1 MQAPFSRTMFEL
13 LLEQA
18 GRRPMHPAVIAGN
31 VTLSYADL
39 AMRASSVAAR
49 LMADGVK
56 RGDRVGLLGNNSPEW
71 LEIFFGAA
79 ALGAVVAPFSTWST
93 TAELE
98 FLLQD
103 ARVSTLFTMRGFGD
117 HNFDESIQ
125 ALRAGGTVP
134 DLKRVVVYDG
144 QRGMGDVDFAEYQ
157 TGSLATLPPPGE
169 SASAADTLVMLYTSG
184 SSSRPK
190 CVPLTHGG
198 AIENAFNIGERQGIQ
213 PDDKV
218 LISIPLFWS
227 YGAVNALP
235 AVLSHGATLVLQ
247 KRFQPAEALDI
258 IERQGCTGFYTL
270 PAMTSALLA
279 EPGFSLDRTKTLRTG
294 VTIGA
299 PQDVRRTAEELGISD
314 ICNIYGSTEGYGN
327 SCVTP
332 HDWPLEQRIQ
342 CQGPPLPGVTVRIR
356 DPETGGL
363 LGAGEVG
370 EIEFSGYLTPGY
382 AGDSAQH
389 NANVFT
395 ADGFFRTGDLG
406 ALNADGSLGYAGRL
420 SEIIKSSGINV
431 SPVEVEE
438 AMQQHPDVALVG
450 VTGVEDAV
458 KGELIVAYVVARPG
472 AAPTPDTLRQHCR
485 TLLSA
490 YKTPAR
496 IILTD
501 SLPLTATGKLMR
513 RDLRV
518 MAAAAQ
524 Y

>member
-18 GRRPMHPAVIAGN
+18 GRQPMHPAVIAGN

-39 AMRASSVAAR
+39 AMRASSVAAK

-56 RGDRVGLLGNNSPEW
+56 RGDRIGLLGNNAPEW
-71 LEIFFGAA
+71 LEIYFGAA
-79 ALGAVVAPFSTWST
+79 ALGAIVAPFSTWST
-93 TAELE
+93 APELE
-98 FLLQD
+98 FLIQD
-103 ARVSTLFTMRGFGD
+103 SGISTLFTMRAIGD
-117 HNFDESIQ
+117 HNFADSIE
-125 ALRAGGTVP
+125 ALRAKGTVP
-134 DLKRVVVYDG
+134 GLKKVVVYDG
-144 QRGMGDVDFAEYQ
+144 QKGAGDADYADYQ
-157 TGSLATLPPPGE
+157 TGSLAGLPPPGE
-169 SASAADTLVMLYTSG
+169 SASASDTLVLLYTSG

-190 CVPLTHGG
+190 SVPLTHAS
-198 AIENAFNIGERQGIQ
+198 AIENAFNIGERQGLG
-213 PDDKV
+213 PDDRV

-235 AVLSHGATLVLQ
+235 AVISHGATLVLQ
-247 KRFQPAEALDI
+247 KRFQPTEALGI

-270 PAMTSALLA
+270 PAMTSALLGDPSFTP
-279 EPGFSLDRTKTLRTG
+279 ERTKTLRTG

-299 PQDVRRTAEELGISD
+299 PQDIRRAAEDLGISE

-327 SCVTP
+327 CCVTP
-332 HDWPLEQRIQ
+332 HHWPLEKRAQ

-356 DPETGGL
+356 NTETGALVGP
-363 LGAGEVG
+363 GEIG
-370 EIEFSGYLTPGY
+370 EIEYTGYLTPGY

-389 NANVFT
+389 NASVFT
-395 ADGFFRTGDLG
+395 DDGYFCSGDLG
-406 ALNADGSLGYAGRL
+406 SLGEDGAMHYAGRL

-438 AMQQHPDVALVG
+438 AMQQHRDVSIVG

-458 KGELIVAYVVARPG
+458 KGELIVAYVVPRPG
-472 AAPTPDTLRQHCR
+472 AEPDVETLRQHCR

-496 IILTD
+496 IVLTD

-513 RDLRV
+513 RELRA
-518 MAAAAQ
+518 MAATAN
-524 Y
+524 

>member
-18 GRRPMHPAVIAGN
+18 GQRPMHPAVIAGN

-49 LMADGVK
+49 LREVGVR
-56 RGDRVGLLGNNSPEW
+56 RGDRIGLLGNNSPEW

-93 TAELE
+93 AAELE

-103 ARVSTLFTMRGFGD
+103 ARVSTLFTMRSFGD
-117 HNFDESIQ
+117 HNFAESIA
-125 ALRAGGTVP
+125 ALRTGGTVP

-144 QRGMGDVDFAEYQ
+144 QAGAGDVDYAGYQ
-157 TGSLATLPPPGE
+157 TGSLAGLPPPGE

-190 CVPLTHGG
+190 CVPLIHSD
-198 AIENAFNIGERQGIQ
+198 AIENAFNIGERQGLRS
-213 PDDKV
+213 DDKV

-235 AVLSHGATLVLQ
+235 AVISHGATLVLQ
-247 KRFQPAEALDI
+247 KRFQPTEALDI
-258 IERQGCTGFYTL
+258 IERQGCTAFYTL

-279 EPGFSLDRTKTLRTG
+279 DPTFAPERTQTLRTG

-299 PQDVRRTAEELGISD
+299 PQDVRRTAEELGISE

-327 SCVTP
+327 CCVTP
-332 HDWPLEQRIQ
+332 HDWPLDQRVQ
-342 CQGPPLPGVTVRIR
+342 SQGPPLPGVIVRIR
-356 DPETGGL
+356 DPESGAL
-363 LGAGEVG
+363 LGPGEVG
-370 EIEFSGYLTPGY
+370 EIEYSGYLTPGY

-389 NANVFT
+389 NAQVFT
-395 ADGFFRTGDLG
+395 EDGYFRTGDLG
-406 ALNADGSLGYAGRL
+406 ALNAYGSMSYAGRL

-438 AMQQHPDVALVG
+438 AMQQHPDVAIVG

-458 KGELIVAYVVARPG
+458 KGELIVAYVVPRPG
-472 AAPTPDTLRQHCR
+472 VAPSPDALRQHCR
-485 TLLSA
+485 SLLSA

-513 RDLRV
+513 RDLRA
-518 MAAAAQ
+518 MAAANK
-524 Y
+524 